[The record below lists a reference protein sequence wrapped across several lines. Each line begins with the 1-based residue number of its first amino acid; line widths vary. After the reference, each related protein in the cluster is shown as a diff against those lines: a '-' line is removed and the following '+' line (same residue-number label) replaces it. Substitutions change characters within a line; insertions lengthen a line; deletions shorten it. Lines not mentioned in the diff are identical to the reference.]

1 MHLLAFAE
9 TIQLFPDG
17 TLLLHVAL
25 ILVMIYVLNRT
36 LYKPLNKVIASRES
50 SRGGHSNEAKD
61 ILKDV
66 EAKESTYTREMLETR
81 SKGYELIEK
90 EQREAVAER
99 EAKLTAAKTEV
110 AQRFNAGKSELE
122 SQSTAAKEAI
132 SSEAQKIADS
142 IAANI
147 LKA

>member
-17 TLLLHVAL
+17 TLFFHVAL

-36 LYKPLNKVIASRES
+36 LYKPLNRVFASRES
-50 SRGGHSNEAKD
+50 SKGGRSTEAHD

-66 EAKESTYTREMLETR
+66 EAKEANYTREMLDTR
-81 SKGYELIEK
+81 SKGYELIEQQQK
-90 EQREAVAER
+90 QAVAER
-99 EAKLTAAKTEV
+99 EQKLAAAKSEV
-110 AQRFNAGKSELE
+110 AERFGSGRSELE
-122 SQSTAAKEAI
+122 SQSAAARDAI
-132 SSEAQKIADS
+132 GSEAQKIAES

>member
-17 TLLLHVAL
+17 TLLFHVAL

-36 LYKPLNKVIASRES
+36 LYKPLNRVIASRES
-50 SRGGHSNEAKD
+50 SKGGHSTEARD

-66 EAKESTYTREMLETR
+66 EEKEASYTREMLDTR

-90 EQREAVAER
+90 EQ
-99 EAKLTAAKTEV
+99 KQAA
-110 AQRFNAGKSELE
+110 AQRDAELADAKAEIARRFGAGRSELE
-122 SQSTAAKEAI
+122 NQSAAARDAI
-132 SSEAQKIADS
+132 GSEAQKIADS